1 MREMQSPPVT
11 GGAGGPSALDRL
23 WQFFT
28 SVKLAVFTLIALAV
42 ASVFGTLVE
51 QNLPREKYREI
62 YEDWAFELMDRAD
75 LFDMYHSWWF
85 LALLVLF
92 TINLAC
98 CTIDRFP
105 KALNVVRN
113 PRTKLDEDLLDTL
126 PLADR
131 WKRKGTAGDWAP
143 RYADALS
150 SLFAK
155 PLVAA
160 EGEEIHMYAEAGMAS
175 RFGVYVTH
183 LSIIVIFLGAI
194 VGNMAGFK
202 GFVNLPEGESVSQVP
217 VRGGSRMQELGFT
230 LRCNSFRVETY
241 PSGQPRAYISDLS
254 VIEGGK
260 EVLRKRDVVVN
271 DPLRHKGIWFYQASY
286 GEAGGA
292 VARVEV
298 PGAGGSAPEV
308 LSLAAG
314 QTATI
319 PGYGTVRPLEYSR
332 DFKGAGPALRLTV
345 EKPGM
350 PAAELWLPESGNPGP
365 GAGGDGMPA
374 ISFRGLAP
382 WMYTGLQVARDPGV
396 GIVWVGCGLMILGIV
411 MAFFLS
417 HRRVWLRLSKGA
429 DGRLEVSLAGVANRN
444 RLAFEKAFGKIRDGL
459 KETGA

>member
-1 MREMQSPPVT
+1 MREMQSTPVK
-11 GGAGGPSALDRL
+11 GGTGGPSTMDRL
-23 WQFFT
+23 WGFFT

-62 YEDWAFELMDRAD
+62 YKDWAFELMDRTD

-92 TINLAC
+92 TVNLAC

-113 PRTKLDEDLLDTL
+113 PRTKLDDDLADTL
-126 PLADR
+126 PLAER
-131 WKRKGTAGDWAP
+131 WKRKGAAGEWAP

-155 PLVAA
+155 PLVAV
-160 EGEEIHMYAEAGMAS
+160 EGEEVHMYAEAGMAS

-194 VGNMAGFK
+194 VGSVAGFK
-202 GFVNLPEGESVSQVP
+202 GFANIPEGESVSQVP
-217 VRGGSRMQELGFT
+217 VRGGSRMQDLGFT

-241 PSGQPRAYISDLS
+241 PSGQPKAYISDLS
-254 VIEGGK
+254 VIDGGR
-260 EVLRKRDVVVN
+260 EVLRKRNVVVN
-271 DPLRHKGIWFYQASY
+271 DPLRYKGIWFYQASY

-298 PGAGGSAPEV
+298 HGAGGSPPEV

-314 QTATI
+314 RPVAI
-319 PGYGTVRPLEYSR
+319 PGYGFVSAVEYR
-332 DFKGAGPALRLTV
+332 QDYQGAGPALRLIV
-345 EKPGM
+345 EKPGV
-350 PAAELWLPESGNPGP
+350 PPSELWLPEGGNPGTS
-365 GAGGDGMPA
+365 AGGDGKPP

-382 WMYTGLQVARDPGV
+382 WMFTGLQVARDPGV

-429 DGRLEVSLAGVANRN
+429 DGRLEVVLGGAANRN

-459 KETGA
+459 KGVGA